1 MRQISIIV
9 LVLVAGS
16 AAASIAGELS
26 FGLKAGM
33 MTSNVTDIPDEMSD
47 VQDYR
52 TGFTGGVFLN
62 YAFNDEFSVQPE
74 LLYVPKGVG
83 ASYDVGGLFGVGVDA
98 NLDFL
103 DLPVLLKY
111 TFSGGAKVRPCIF
124 VGPSIGVSVNSDLDL
139 SAGWLSTSVDISDYT
154 SDTDFGVVAGA
165 GIGYETSRGLL
176 TFDARY
182 QRGFTNVLEDV
193 EFEFDGETYT
203 IDVDDFKHYGF
214 AFMLGFQF

>member
-1 MRQISIIV
+1 MRQIPIVV

-26 FGLKAGM
+26 FGLKGGM
-33 MTSNVTDIPDEMSD
+33 ITSNVTGVPDEWSD
-47 VQDYR
+47 SQDYR
-52 TGFTGGVFLN
+52 TGFTGGVLLN
-62 YAFNDEFSVQPE
+62 YAFDDEFSVQPE

-83 ASYDVGGLFGVGVDA
+83 ASYDVGGLFRVGADA

-103 DLPVLLKY
+103 ELPVLVKY
-111 TFSGGAKVRPCIF
+111 TFSTGGKIRPCIF

-154 SDTDFGVVAGA
+154 GDTDFGVVADA

-182 QRGFTNVLEDV
+182 QRGFTNVLEDA
-193 EFEFDGETYT
+193 EFEFEGETYT
-203 IDVDDFKHYGF
+203 INVDDFKHYGF

>member
-1 MRQISIIV
+1 MWIAV

-16 AAASIAGELS
+16 AAASMAGELS
-26 FGLKAGM
+26 FGLKGGM
-33 MTSNVTDIPDEMSD
+33 ITSNVTGVPDEWSD
-47 VQDYR
+47 SQDYR

-62 YAFNDEFSVQPE
+62 YAFDDEFSVQPE

-83 ASYDVGGLFGVGVDA
+83 ASYDVGGLFGVSADA

-103 DLPVLLKY
+103 ELPVLVKY
-111 TFSGGAKVRPCIF
+111 TFSTGGKIRPCIF
-124 VGPSIGVSVNSDLDL
+124 AGPSIGVSVNSDLEL

-154 SDTDFGVVAGA
+154 SDTDFGIVAGA

-182 QRGFTNVLEDV
+182 QRGFTDVLEDA

-203 IDVDDFKHYGF
+203 INVDDFKHYGF